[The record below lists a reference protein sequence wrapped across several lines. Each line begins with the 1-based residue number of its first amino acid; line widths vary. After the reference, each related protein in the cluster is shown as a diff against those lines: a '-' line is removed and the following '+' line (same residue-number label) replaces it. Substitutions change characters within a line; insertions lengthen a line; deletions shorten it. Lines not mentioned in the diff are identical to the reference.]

1 LTLVVCWLQG
11 DRRAHDRAR
20 ADATDNTADYG
31 NCAVYRLQDLREFAK
46 RLSEVRCTSS
56 FNFTVPMDTPEDRWI
71 SLIAVEGESAPPDI
85 AHLKLA
91 IGDSRTPGVPRT

>member
-1 LTLVVCWLQG
+1 MHTTELELT
-11 DRRAHDRAR
+11 RR
-20 ADATDNTADYG
+20 DNTADYG

-71 SLIAVEGESAPPDI
+71 SLISVDGELAPPDI

-91 IGDSRTPGVPRT
+91 IGESLSTSFGLLIRRHP